1 MITEEAQAV
10 LQDLDDHKFAKVKE
24 AVRDMHYADVA
35 ELFESIEDQETA
47 VLLFRLLP
55 KDTAAEVFS
64 YMESENQEQLLTVL
78 TDNSFGTY
86 WTSCIWTTM
95 WTSSRRCPPTL

>member
-1 MITEEAQAV
+1 MVPQKEPNYMITEEAQAV

-47 VLLFRLLP
+47 VQAR
-55 KDTAAEVFS
+55 A
-64 YMESENQEQLLTVL
+64 
-78 TDNSFGTY
+78 
-86 WTSCIWTTM
+86 
-95 WTSSRRCPPTL
+95 

>member
-24 AVRDMHYADVA
+24 AVRGMHYADVA

-55 KDTAAEVFS
+55 KDTAAEVFKKP
-64 YMESENQEQLLTVL
+64 
-78 TDNSFGTY
+78 
-86 WTSCIWTTM
+86 
-95 WTSSRRCPPTL
+95 SRFIPPGARAAA